1 MQSLH
6 TARALRD
13 CGLEGDRYSDA
24 ANRKGPDYQLTLIE
38 LENIVAFTTATGLA
52 LTPDAPRRNIVTRQV
67 RLNALVGCVF
77 RVGEVIAE
85 GIELCEPC
93 SLFKRR
99 THAEALRF
107 FVGKG
112 GLRAKILTDG
122 QISVGDPILP
132 EA

>member
-1 MQSLH
+1 MQSLQSV
-6 TARALRD
+6 RAIRD
-13 CGLEGDRYSDA
+13 CGLDGDRYSNA
-24 ANRKGPDYQLTLIE
+24 AIRKGPDYQLTLIE

-52 LTPDAPRRNIVTRQV
+52 LAPDAPRRNIVTTQV

-77 RVGEVIAE
+77 RVGEVMAQ

-93 SLFKRR
+93 CLFKRR

-112 GLRAKILTDG
+112 GLRARILSDG
-122 QISVGDPILP
+122 QISVGDPVLP
-132 EA
+132 GP

>member
-1 MQSLH
+1 MQSLAS
-6 TARALRD
+6 ARAIRD

-24 ANRKGPDYQLTLIE
+24 AIRKGPDYQLTLIE
-38 LENIVAFTTATGLA
+38 LENILAFTSATGLK
-52 LTPDAPRRNIVTRQV
+52 LNPDAPRRNIVTTEV
-67 RLNALVGCVF
+67 RLNALVGRVF
-77 RVGEVIAE
+77 RVGEAMAE

-112 GLRAKILTDG
+112 GLRARILTGG

-132 EA
+132 ES

>member
-1 MQSLH
+1 MQSLAS
-6 TARALRD
+6 ARAIRD

-24 ANRKGPDYQLTLIE
+24 AIRMGPDYQLTLIE
-38 LENIVAFTTATGLA
+38 LENIVAFNSATGLV
-52 LTPDAPRRNIVTRQV
+52 LSPDAPRRNIVTTQV
-67 RLNALVGCVF
+67 RLNELVGCVF
-77 RVGEVIAE
+77 RVGEVMAE

-99 THAEALRF
+99 TYAEVLRF

-112 GLRAKILTDG
+112 GLRARILAGG
-122 QISVGDPILP
+122 QISVGDPVLP